1 MCNLVSTPTK
11 YYWCEQHDI
20 LVEGYLCPLSHI
32 HLTLDHLLTVHP
44 DVEVTYRDGKPEK
57 ILVTDSAVTECGTTW
72 DKTSHL
78 VYRMVCGTGWV
89 GAQEQTGCW
98 ANS

>member
-11 YYWCEQHDI
+11 YYICEQHDI
-20 LVEGYLCPLSHI
+20 LVEGYLCPETDLHSD
-32 HLTLDHLLTVHP
+32 LAHLLTVHP
-44 DVEVTYRDGKPEK
+44 DVVMVVRDGRIEK
-57 ILVTDSAVTECGTTW
+57 ILVTDSAVTVVGRTW

-89 GAQEQTGCW
+89 GTREQTDCC